1 MATAISFLGWGIS
14 RSRVGY
20 LCHLQLGFASA
31 WTPLLANTN
40 LLSALLTFA
49 SGGVTI
55 SLAGGGEN
63 HSIGMTYLP
72 GAISFAFFADLLPL
86 RSYLPPERQAQVA

>member
-31 WTPLLANTN
+31 WASLLANTN

-49 SGGVTI
+49 SVATI
-55 SLAGGGEN
+55 SLAGGKES
-63 HSIGMTYLP
+63 HLIGMTYLP
-72 GAISFAFFADLLPL
+72 SAISFSLSADPLPPY
-86 RSYLPPERQAQVA
+86 SYLPPRRQVQVA